1 MLGLSS
7 AKPAGSGLYITDYV
21 SRGPFQISLAVQG
34 QLDSRKN
41 ATLASLVEGTTT
53 IIYLIP
59 EGTQVKAGDLVCE
72 LDSSQLNEKSNT
84 QEITVTQAEAALIQ
98 SREALEIQRNQND
111 SDIAAAEL
119 KWKLAQLDLVKYKE
133 GEYPQQLKQLEGTVI
148 LNKEELVRAQE
159 NQSFIREQVKKG
171 YRNQNDLES
180 ARLSVQQ
187 AELKLQ
193 GAEEELKV
201 LKNFTYQRTI
211 AELEANAAE
220 LERELERVKLKA
232 NSALAQAQ
240 KDVEARQLTA
250 KVERDRYERILS
262 QIKACKLYAPQDGE
276 VVYANLNT
284 GSRRGNEPNA
294 IEEGATVRERQPI
307 INLPDVT
314 DMKVACRIH
323 ESLIG
328 PIRAKLPA
336 RIRVD
341 AYPDETFQGEVF
353 QVSSVPMTGSW
364 PNTDLREYA
373 TEIRLTDSVERIR
386 KLRPGL
392 TTQVEI
398 QIDSREN
405 VLQVPVQ
412 AVIGVSDKQICYVL
426 KKDGTPQ
433 RREIKVGATNQTHIE
448 VLDGLEA
455 GEQVILNPRNRFSD
469 EISKLESEWNAQ
481 RTRENPAAANP
492 DGLAQPAPGA
502 TAPAGGR
509 GPGGGPEAASAPG
522 GGPPNPEAIFARLDK
537 DSDGKISKAEAPE
550 QMLDRFADL
559 DKDGDGSLS
568 FEEFKTGM
576 GSGRPGG
583 GRPPG
588 GPGAP
593 G

>member
-1 MLGLSS
+1 
-7 AKPAGSGLYITDYV
+7 
-21 SRGPFQISLAVQG
+21 
-34 QLDSRKN
+34 
-41 ATLASLVEGTTT
+41 
-53 IIYLIP
+53 
-59 EGTQVKAGDLVCE
+59 
-72 LDSSQLNEKSNT
+72 
-84 QEITVTQAEAALIQ
+84 
-98 SREALEIQRNQND
+98 
-111 SDIAAAEL
+111 
-119 KWKLAQLDLVKYKE
+119 
-133 GEYPQQLKQLEGTVI
+133 
-148 LNKEELVRAQE
+148 
-159 NQSFIREQVKKG
+159 
-171 YRNQNDLES
+171 
-180 ARLSVQQ
+180 
-187 AELKLQ
+187 
-193 GAEEELKV
+193 
-201 LKNFTYQRTI
+201 
-211 AELEANAAE
+211 
-220 LERELERVKLKA
+220 
-232 NSALAQAQ
+232 
-240 KDVEARQLTA
+240 
-250 KVERDRYERILS
+250 
-262 QIKACKLYAPQDGE
+262 
-276 VVYANLNT
+276 
-284 GSRRGNEPNA
+284 
-294 IEEGATVRERQPI
+294 
-307 INLPDVT
+307 
-314 DMKVACRIH
+314 
-323 ESLIG
+323 
-328 PIRAKLPA
+328 
-336 RIRVD
+336 VD

-469 EISKLESEWNAQ
+469 EISKLESEWNSQ
-481 RTRENPAAANP
+481 RTRENPAAATP

-502 TAPAGGR
+502 TAPAPGGSAPAGGR

-568 FEEFKTGM
+568 LDEFKAGM